1 MLNYFLLGFSVDID
15 GWYFHSYE
23 IWFACTVVFFGV
35 GTVSFSL
42 LEYRLGHRNIFGA
55 FFENLFWVP
64 FLCVLTRL
72 TACGL
77 ILTLHFS
84 FVFFS
89 GLSIHI
95 SQVILAHLFS
105 CNITWG
111 ATKKEVERSNFW
123 MEVPKI
129 LKRFWV
135 SSVISTLCILTVVV
149 FSTTLVPPEW
159 RVEKSSWSLFL
170 PLLYAFP
177 LLFYGT
183 WQRLILSALSSIN
196 TGCHLLYPVS
206 DQMFYPTC
214 FLPLKC
220 FLHLDRAEPVVDDFL
235 LLILLR
241 AALDA
246 VLHHPSTNLSPWLLG
261 KGISTG
267 YFGSKRPQASTS
279 VLIRV

>member
-1 MLNYFLLGFSVDID
+1 MIILIDSIAAGVTLSLLNYFLLGFSVNID

-42 LEYRLGHRNIFGA
+42 LEYRLGHRNIFSA
-55 FFENLFWVP
+55 FFENLLWVP

-77 ILTLHFS
+77 ILTLRSS

-135 SSVISTLCILTVVV
+135 SSVISTLCILTVVI
-149 FSTTLVPPEW
+149 FSTPLVPPEW

-170 PLLYAFP
+170 PLLYASP

-196 TGCHLLYPVS
+196 TGCHLLYPVR
-206 DQMFYPTC
+206 DQMFRLAC
-214 FLPLKC
+214 FLPLT
-220 FLHLDRAEPVVDDFL
+220 RSS
-235 LLILLR
+235 I
-241 AALDA
+241 
-246 VLHHPSTNLSPWLLG
+246 
-261 KGISTG
+261 
-267 YFGSKRPQASTS
+267 
-279 VLIRV
+279 